1 VINKHKALEEIKK
14 ENDKLKYYRQVN
26 MQNVGGQINNAMGKH
41 LEKYDRKDQVKA

>member
-1 VINKHKALEEIKK
+1 MNKHKALEEMRK

-26 MQNVGGQINNAMGKH
+26 MQNAGGQINNGMGKQ